1 MVDSASHYK
10 TPPPGEGCAAKTAL
24 EDCLWSLGRADETML
39 EQRKADHIRINL
51 DHEVNS
57 SLTTGLERYRF
68 IHQAVPELDLAQVD
82 PATILLGKK
91 LRAPL
96 LISSMTGGTERARE
110 INRRLARAAQSHGMA
125 MGVGSQRA
133 ALFHPELADTFRV
146 RDIAPDILLLAN
158 LGAVQLNYGYDVEH
172 CREAVEMI
180 GADALI
186 LHLNPLQEA
195 VQPEGNVNFA
205 GLLKRIEAVCR
216 TLGVPVVAK
225 EVGWGISEQAAR
237 QLASAGVSAIDV
249 AGGGGTS
256 WSEVE
261 KHRATSHS
269 MRRVAGRFRDWGIP
283 TAESVLMARR
293 GAPDLPI
300 IASGGLR
307 DGVDAAKCIALGA
320 SAAGIA
326 RPFLKA
332 AAQSDEAADEAAAE
346 TIIELRIAMFAA
358 GARNIEALRQTPL
371 LKD

>member
-1 MVDSASHYK
+1 
-10 TPPPGEGCAAKTAL
+10 
-24 EDCLWSLGRADETML
+24 
-39 EQRKADHIRINL
+39 
-51 DHEVNS
+51 
-57 SLTTGLERYRF
+57 
-68 IHQAVPELDLAQVD
+68 
-82 PATILLGKK
+82 
-91 LRAPL
+91 
-96 LISSMTGGTERARE
+96 MTGGTERARE
-110 INRRLARAAQSHGMA
+110 INRRLARAAQAHGVA

-133 ALFHPELADTFRV
+133 ALLRPELADTFRV
-146 RDIAPDILLLAN
+146 RDIAPDVLLLAN

-195 VQPEGNVNFA
+195 VQPEGNVDFS
-205 GLLKRIEAVCR
+205 GLLKKIEMVCE
-216 TLGVPVVAK
+216 TLGVPVIAK

-237 QLASAGVSAIDV
+237 QLAGAGVAAIDV

-261 KHRATSHS
+261 KHRATTPAQ
-269 MRRVAGRFRDWGIP
+269 RRIAGRFRDWGIP
-283 TAESVLMARR
+283 TAESILMAKR
-293 GAPDLPI
+293 GAPGLPI

-307 DGVDAAKCIALGA
+307 HGIDVAKCIALGA

-332 AAQSDEAADEAAAE
+332 AAQSDQAADEAVAE

-358 GARNIEALRQTPL
+358 GAGNIKALQQTPL
-371 LKD
+371 LKA

>member
-1 MVDSASHYK
+1 
-10 TPPPGEGCAAKTAL
+10 
-24 EDCLWSLGRADETML
+24 ML
-39 EQRKADHIRINL
+39 EQRKSDHIRINL
-51 DHEVNS
+51 DQDVTS
-57 SLTTGLERYRF
+57 SLTTGLERYHF
-68 IHQAVPELDLAQVD
+68 VHQAVPELDLAQVD
-82 PATILLGKK
+82 TATALLGKT

-96 LISSMTGGTERARE
+96 LISSMTGGTERAQE
-110 INRRLARAAQSHGMA
+110 INRRLARAAQLHGMA

-133 ALFHPELADTFRV
+133 ALLHPELADTFRV

-158 LGAVQLNYGYDVEH
+158 LGAVQLNYGFDVEH

-195 VQPEGNVNFA
+195 VQPEGNVNFS
-205 GLLKRIEAVCR
+205 GLLGKIEAICR
-216 TLGVPVVAK
+216 TLGVPVIAK

-237 QLASAGVSAIDV
+237 QLASAGVAAIDV

-261 KHRATSHS
+261 KHRATTPAQ
-269 MRRVAGRFRDWGIP
+269 RRIAGRFRAWGLP
-283 TAESVLMARR
+283 TVESLLMARR
-293 GAPDLPI
+293 GAPNLPI

-307 DGVDAAKCIALGA
+307 DGIDAAKCIALGA

-326 RPFLKA
+326 RRFLQA
-332 AAQSDEAADEAAAE
+332 AAISAEAAAEAAAE
-346 TIIELRIAMFAA
+346 TVAELRIAMFAA
-358 GARNIEALRQTPL
+358 GAGNISALQQTPL

>member
-1 MVDSASHYK
+1 
-10 TPPPGEGCAAKTAL
+10 
-24 EDCLWSLGRADETML
+24 ML
-39 EQRKADHIRINL
+39 EQRKANHIRINL
-51 DHEVNS
+51 EQDVS
-57 SLTTGLERYRF
+57 SRQTTGLEHYHF

-82 PATILLGKK
+82 TATTLLGKK
-91 LRAPL
+91 LKAPL

-110 INRRLARAAQSHGMA
+110 INRRLARAAQLHGVA

-133 ALFHPELADTFRV
+133 ALLRPELADTFRV

-172 CREAVEMI
+172 CREAVAMI

-186 LHLNPLQEA
+186 LHLNPLHEV
-195 VQPEGNVNFA
+195 VQPEGNVNFS
-205 GLLKRIEAVCR
+205 GLLNKIEAVCR
-216 TLGVPVVAK
+216 TLGMPVIAK

-237 QLASAGVSAIDV
+237 QLASAGVAAIDV

-261 KHRATSHS
+261 KHRAPTPAQ
-269 MRRVAGRFRDWGIP
+269 RRIAGRFRDWGIP
-283 TAESVLMARR
+283 TAESILMAKC
-293 GAPDLPI
+293 GAPALPI

-307 DGVDAAKCIALGA
+307 DGVDAAKCMALGA

-332 AAQSDEAADEAAAE
+332 AAQSDEAADEAVSEAVA
-346 TIIELRIAMFAA
+346 ELRIAMFGA
-358 GARNIEALRQTPL
+358 GAGSIEALRQTPL
-371 LKD
+371 FKD

>member
-1 MVDSASHYK
+1 
-10 TPPPGEGCAAKTAL
+10 
-24 EDCLWSLGRADETML
+24 ML
-39 EQRKADHIRINL
+39 EQRKSDHIRINL
-51 DHEVNS
+51 DQDVTS

-68 IHQAVPELDLAQVD
+68 VHQAVPELDLAQVD
-82 PATILLGKK
+82 TATALLGKT
-91 LRAPL
+91 LQAPV
-96 LISSMTGGTERARE
+96 LISSMTGGTERAQE

-133 ALFHPELADTFRV
+133 ALLHPELADTFRV

-195 VQPEGNVNFA
+195 VQPECDVNFS
-205 GLLKRIEAVCR
+205 GLLAKIESVCR
-216 TLGVPVVAK
+216 TLGVPVIAK

-237 QLASAGVSAIDV
+237 QLAGAGVAAIDV

-261 KHRATSHS
+261 KHRATTPAQ
-269 MRRVAGRFRDWGIP
+269 RRIAGRFRAWGLP
-283 TAESVLMARR
+283 TAESLLMARR
-293 GAPDLPI
+293 GAPNLPI

-307 DGVDAAKCIALGA
+307 DGIDAAKCIALGA

-326 RPFLKA
+326 RRFLQA
-332 AAQSDEAADEAAAE
+332 AAISAEAADEAAAE
-346 TIIELRIAMFAA
+346 TVAELRIAMFAA
-358 GARNIEALRQTPL
+358 GAGNILALQKTPL
-371 LKD
+371 LKDP